1 MRHRGDLV
9 RFASRILGDE
19 GYTAHDLVQETFQ
32 AAAMQWTTL
41 RDYDTGGQRAWLY
54 RVLKNKVFDQ
64 WGATRGSCRAD
75 AFSGCEMSDAPRRP
89 IGTVTLAD

>member
-19 GYTAHDLVQETFQ
+19 GYMAHDLVQETFQ

-41 RDYDTGGQRAWLY
+41 RDYDTGGQRAWL
-54 RVLKNKVFDQ
+54 
-64 WGATRGSCRAD
+64 
-75 AFSGCEMSDAPRRP
+75 
-89 IGTVTLAD
+89 